1 MPNSVEEVRLT
12 ANDAIISKM
21 SCVELGYYK
30 DRYIH
35 NFIKRQAKRTP
46 IINRGYY
53 SRVAAIEEFVTRFIH
68 HYDCDC
74 QILCLGAGYDT
85 LLFRLHDMGLQPK
98 LFVDLDLEETCITKA
113 TIIRH
118 KSELSEVVYGN
129 TPFDVHDE
137 SPSIATDHYILHP
150 VDLTDIKSMRLFI
163 SQFITNKDLPTL
175 ILAECVLIYINPDS
189 VNPTLQY
196 LQSVFPNSG
205 ILVYEQIRPNDPFGS
220 MMVKN
225 LHERGCDLLSIRRY
239 PEREDEKSR
248 YAGFGYT
255 CTFCEDMNM
264 LYSRLLDPSEIRR
277 VSRIE
282 MFDEYEE
289 WYLIQSHYCIT
300 IAAQGSFE
308 PWFEEWV

>member
-1 MPNSVEEVRLT
+1 MVIFS
-12 ANDAIISKM
+12 
-21 SCVELGYYK
+21 
-30 DRYIH
+30 
-35 NFIKRQAKRTP
+35 
-46 IINRGYY
+46 
-53 SRVAAIEEFVTRFIH
+53 
-68 HYDCDC
+68 
-74 QILCLGAGYDT
+74 
-85 LLFRLHDMGLQPK
+85 
-98 LFVDLDLEETCITKA
+98 
-113 TIIRH
+113 
-118 KSELSEVVYGN
+118 
-129 TPFDVHDE
+129 
-137 SPSIATDHYILHP
+137 
-150 VDLTDIKSMRLFI
+150 
-163 SQFITNKDLPTL
+163 LPTL

-225 LHERGCDLLSIRRY
+225 LHVSACHSNHAKERGCDLLSIRRY

-300 IAAQGSFE
+300 IAAQGSLE
-308 PWFEEWV
+308 PWFEEWVKLHSLVS